1 MSSVAFTLGDLSIT
15 WAALIVL
22 AACAQWMVFLVMRLL
37 YHGIR
42 PLDKALLISSAIFA
56 GAWIAVLTPAL
67 SPNNASVA
75 TASTI
80 DAVAPQGSCASV
92 SIGIS
97 ARRASALMGK
107 PDEVRSDE
115 ESRGPGAEMWI
126 YRGSRCT
133 VHVFDGLVE
142 FVD

>member
-1 MSSVAFTLGDLSIT
+1 MSAVAFTFGDLSIT
-15 WAALIVL
+15 WAALIIL
-22 AACAQWMVFLVMRLL
+22 AACAQWIVFLVMRLL
-37 YHGIR
+37 YRGIR
-42 PLDKALLISSAIFA
+42 PLDKPLLISSAIFA
-56 GAWIAVLTPAL
+56 VAWIAVLTPAMT
-67 SPNNASVA
+67 SHDAPVA
-75 TASTI
+75 TASTT
-80 DAVAPQGSCASV
+80 DVAAPQGSCASV